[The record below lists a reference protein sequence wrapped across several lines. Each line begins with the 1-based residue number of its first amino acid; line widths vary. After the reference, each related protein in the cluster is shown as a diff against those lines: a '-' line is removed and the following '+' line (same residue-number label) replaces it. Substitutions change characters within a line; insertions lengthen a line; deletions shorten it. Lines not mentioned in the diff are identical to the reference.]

1 MFGMIFSHSNDSAF
15 LDDEIRL
22 PQTLKIVFGGR
33 RPGSVP
39 LVL

>member
-1 MFGMIFSHSNDSAF
+1 MIFSHSNNSAF

-22 PQTLKIVFGGR
+22 PQTLKIVFGGMYS
-33 RPGSVP
+33 GSVS